1 MQIVNET
8 VRYDIKKL
16 FWNKNVKRQN
26 KTQIPKKKKKEKTL
40 QIYIY
45 ILKMSFL
52 FIYTIVFVVHSNH
65 PEKDEQHPDK
75 L

>member
-8 VRYDIKKL
+8 VRYDIYIK
-16 FWNKNVKRQN
+16 FIWNKMSRD
-26 KTQIPKKKKKEKTL
+26 KTKHSYLEKEKTPKKN
-40 QIYIY
+40 Y
-45 ILKMSFL
+45 LKMSFL